1 MEKMSQ
7 INAQSLEIKFKNS
20 MLNTKEEQEKYFSE
34 EYGSV
39 AKIFVNWRESRTD
52 DFGRHLFPLENL
64 EKMMR
69 FYQKD
74 KLQPKISML
83 LQILGRC
90 SEEDIGLLM
99 KDLKKYEAA
108 NQMAS
113 KLDKMRD
120 TQSTVRPLN
129 TKF

>member
-1 MEKMSQ
+1 MSQ
-7 INAQSLEIKFKNS
+7 LNAPSLEIKFKNS

-34 EYGSV
+34 EFGSV

-69 FYQKD
+69 FYQND

-90 SEEDIGLLM
+90 SEEDIGLLL
-99 KDLKKYEAA
+99 KDLKKHEAT
-108 NQMAS
+108 NQVAS
-113 KLDKMRD
+113 NIDKMRD
-120 TQSTVRPLN
+120 NQPAVRPLN